1 MDDLIE
7 ILKNYGAYN
16 AANLDGGTSTAMTVN
31 YKLINE
37 KTHSAYSDK
46 FILRVVNLKQIDS
59 ATDEDRANR
68 IDYWARL
75 FTATTWEEIK
85 MLAQNNDFI
94 ASASQSLYES
104 NADEITREKCR
115 ARENYMCLERKLAEQ
130 EAALSE
136 KDNALAEKD
145 KLIRQLQKQL
155 AEIQSTD

>member
-1 MDDLIE
+1 
-7 ILKNYGAYN
+7 
-16 AANLDGGTSTAMTVN
+16 
-31 YKLINE
+31 
-37 KTHSAYSDK
+37 
-46 FILRVVNLKQIDS
+46 
-59 ATDEDRANR
+59 
-68 IDYWARL
+68 
-75 FTATTWEEIK
+75 

-155 AEIQSTD
+155 AEMSTTD

>member
-1 MDDLIE
+1 
-7 ILKNYGAYN
+7 
-16 AANLDGGTSTAMTVN
+16 
-31 YKLINE
+31 
-37 KTHSAYSDK
+37 
-46 FILRVVNLKQIDS
+46 
-59 ATDEDRANR
+59 
-68 IDYWARL
+68 
-75 FTATTWEEIK
+75 

-136 KDNALAEKD
+136 KDNAIAEKD

>member
-1 MDDLIE
+1 
-7 ILKNYGAYN
+7 
-16 AANLDGGTSTAMTVN
+16 
-31 YKLINE
+31 
-37 KTHSAYSDK
+37 
-46 FILRVVNLKQIDS
+46 
-59 ATDEDRANR
+59 
-68 IDYWARL
+68 
-75 FTATTWEEIK
+75 

-145 KLIRQLQKQL
+145 KLIRHLQKQL
-155 AEIQSTD
+155 AETRTTD

>member
-1 MDDLIE
+1 
-7 ILKNYGAYN
+7 
-16 AANLDGGTSTAMTVN
+16 
-31 YKLINE
+31 
-37 KTHSAYSDK
+37 
-46 FILRVVNLKQIDS
+46 
-59 ATDEDRANR
+59 
-68 IDYWARL
+68 
-75 FTATTWEEIK
+75 

-136 KDNALAEKD
+136 KDNVIAEKD

>member
-1 MDDLIE
+1 MWN
-7 ILKNYGAYN
+7 LKFH
-16 AANLDGGTSTAMTVN
+16 SR
-31 YKLINE
+31 NE
-37 KTHSAYSDK
+37 KNHAAYSDK

-145 KLIRQLQKQL
+145 NVIAEKDNALAEKDKLIRQLQKQL
-155 AEIQSTD
+155 AETRTTD

>member
-1 MDDLIE
+1 M
-7 ILKNYGAYN
+7 
-16 AANLDGGTSTAMTVN
+16 
-31 YKLINE
+31 
-37 KTHSAYSDK
+37 
-46 FILRVVNLKQIDS
+46 RV
-59 ATDEDRANR
+59 NR
-68 IDYWARL
+68 IDFWAAL
-75 FTATTWEEIK
+75 FTATTMEENKI
-85 MLAQNNDFI
+85 LAQNNDFI

-136 KDNALAEKD
+136 KDNVIAEKD

>member
-1 MDDLIE
+1 MR
-7 ILKNYGAYN
+7 
-16 AANLDGGTSTAMTVN
+16 TVT

-85 MLAQNNDFI
+85 MFAQNNDFI

>member
-1 MDDLIE
+1 
-7 ILKNYGAYN
+7 
-16 AANLDGGTSTAMTVN
+16 
-31 YKLINE
+31 
-37 KTHSAYSDK
+37 
-46 FILRVVNLKQIDS
+46 
-59 ATDEDRANR
+59 
-68 IDYWARL
+68 
-75 FTATTWEEIK
+75 

-155 AEIQSTD
+155 AETRSTN

>member
-1 MDDLIE
+1 
-7 ILKNYGAYN
+7 
-16 AANLDGGTSTAMTVN
+16 
-31 YKLINE
+31 
-37 KTHSAYSDK
+37 
-46 FILRVVNLKQIDS
+46 
-59 ATDEDRANR
+59 
-68 IDYWARL
+68 
-75 FTATTWEEIK
+75 

-145 KLIRQLQKQL
+145 NVIAERDNALAEKDKLIRHLQKQL
-155 AEIQSTD
+155 AGDRFKFCVNVKN

>member
-1 MDDLIE
+1 
-7 ILKNYGAYN
+7 
-16 AANLDGGTSTAMTVN
+16 
-31 YKLINE
+31 
-37 KTHSAYSDK
+37 
-46 FILRVVNLKQIDS
+46 
-59 ATDEDRANR
+59 
-68 IDYWARL
+68 
-75 FTATTWEEIK
+75 

-145 KLIRQLQKQL
+145 KLIRHLQKQL
-155 AEIQSTD
+155 AETRSTD